1 MHSKTQGFTLI
12 ELMIVIA
19 ILGIILAFAWP
30 SYQENVRKSRRA
42 EGTVNLLE
50 LADRLERFYSD
61 QGTYA
66 GATLGPAEADVFVAL
81 TENGYYNL
89 AITVQDNVSF
99 TVTAAPT
106 TKGKQNNDT
115 CGTFTLTSTGQTS
128 ANGSKC
134 WKI

>member
-1 MHSKTQGFTLI
+1 MNKQTRGFTLI
-12 ELMIVIA
+12 ELMIVVAIIA
-19 ILGIILAFAWP
+19 IIFSFAWP
-30 SYQENVRKSRRA
+30 SYQEHVRKSRRA
-42 EGTVNLLE
+42 EGPVHLLE
-50 LADRLERFYSD
+50 LADRMERFYSD

-66 GATLGPAEADVFVAL
+66 GATLGPDEADVYVAVS
-81 TENGYYNL
+81 ENGYYNL

-106 TKGKQNNDT
+106 TKGNQNDDT

>member
-1 MHSKTQGFTLI
+1 MNKQTRGFTLI
-12 ELMIVIA
+12 ELMIVVAIIA
-19 ILGIILAFAWP
+19 IIFSFAWP
-30 SYQENVRKSRRA
+30 SYQEHVRKSRRA
-42 EGTVNLLE
+42 EGTVHLLE
-50 LADRLERFYSD
+50 LADRMERFYSD

-66 GATLGPAEADVFVAL
+66 GATLGPDEADVYVAVS
-81 TENGYYNL
+81 ENGYYNL

-106 TKGKQNNDT
+106 TKGNQNDDT

>member
-1 MHSKTQGFTLI
+1 MNKQTRGFTLI

-19 ILGIILAFAWP
+19 ILAIIMAFAWP
-30 SYQENVRKSRRA
+30 SYLEHVRKSRRA
-42 EGTVNLLE
+42 EGTVHLLE
-50 LADRLERFYSD
+50 LADRMERYYSD

-66 GATLGPAEADVFVAL
+66 GATLGPAEADLYVAVS
-81 TENGYYNL
+81 ENGYYNL

-106 TKGKQNNDT
+106 TKGKQDDDT
-115 CGTFTLTSTGQTS
+115 CGTFTLTSTGLTS
-128 ANGSKC
+128 ADGSKC

>member
-1 MHSKTQGFTLI
+1 MNKQTRGFTLI
-12 ELMIVIA
+12 ELMIVVAIIA
-19 ILGIILAFAWP
+19 IIFSFAWP
-30 SYQENVRKSRRA
+30 SYQEHVRKSRRA
-42 EGTVNLLE
+42 EGTVHLLE

-61 QGTYA
+61 RGTYA
-66 GATLGPAEADVFVAL
+66 AATLGPAEADVYVAI

-89 AITVQDNVSF
+89 AITVQDNISF
-99 TVTAAPT
+99 TITATPT

>member
-1 MHSKTQGFTLI
+1 MNKQTRGFTLI

-19 ILGIILAFAWP
+19 ILAIIVAFAWP
-30 SYQENVRKSRRA
+30 SYLEHVRKSRRA
-42 EGTVNLLE
+42 EGTVHLLE
-50 LADRLERFYSD
+50 LADRMERYYSD

-66 GATLGPAEADVFVAL
+66 GATLGPAEADLYVAVS
-81 TENGYYNL
+81 ENGYYNL

-106 TKGKQNNDT
+106 TKGNQDDDT
-115 CGTFTLTSTGQTS
+115 CGTFTLTSTGLTS
-128 ANGSKC
+128 ADGSKC

>member
-1 MHSKTQGFTLI
+1 MNKQTRGFTLI

-19 ILGIILAFAWP
+19 ILAIIVAFAWP
-30 SYQENVRKSRRA
+30 SYLENVRKSRRA
-42 EGTVNLLE
+42 EGTVHLLE
-50 LADRLERFYSD
+50 LADRMERYYSD

-66 GATLGPAEADVFVAL
+66 GATLGPAEADLYVAVS
-81 TENGYYNL
+81 ENGYYNL

-106 TKGKQNNDT
+106 TKGKQDDDT
-115 CGTFTLTSTGQTS
+115 CGTFTLTSTGLTS
-128 ANGSKC
+128 ADGSKC

>member
-1 MHSKTQGFTLI
+1 MNKQTRGFTLI
-12 ELMIVIA
+12 ELMIVVAIIA
-19 ILGIILAFAWP
+19 IIFAFAWP
-30 SYQENVRKSRRA
+30 SYQEHVRKSRRT
-42 EGTVNLLE
+42 EGTVHLLE

-61 QGTYA
+61 QGSYA
-66 GATLGPAEADVFVAL
+66 GATLGPDEDDVYVAVS
-81 TENGYYNL
+81 ENGHYNL

-106 TKGKQNNDT
+106 TKGDQDDDT

-128 ANGSKC
+128 ADGSKC

>member
-1 MHSKTQGFTLI
+1 MNKQTRGFTLI

-19 ILGIILAFAWP
+19 ILAIIVSFAWP
-30 SYQENVRKSRRA
+30 SYLEHVRKSRRA
-42 EGTVNLLE
+42 EGTVHLLE
-50 LADRLERFYSD
+50 LADRMERFYSD

-66 GATLGPAEADVFVAL
+66 GATLGPAEADVYAAVS
-81 TENGYYNL
+81 ENGYYNL

-106 TKGKQNNDT
+106 TKGDQDDDT
-115 CGTFTLTSTGQTS
+115 CGTFTLTSTGLTS
-128 ANGSKC
+128 ADGSKC